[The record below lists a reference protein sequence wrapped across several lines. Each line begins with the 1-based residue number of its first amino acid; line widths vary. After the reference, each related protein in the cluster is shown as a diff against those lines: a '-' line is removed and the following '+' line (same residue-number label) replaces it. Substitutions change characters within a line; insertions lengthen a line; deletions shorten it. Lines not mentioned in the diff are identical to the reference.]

1 MARRGGIGG
10 KGVVGVGGCG
20 VSNNH
25 RLMDA
30 AVVPLAAGT
39 LKPPRV
45 FPQKKKKIEKMLQP
59 QRRKSLKKFQ
69 NNHHPFQFES
79 KKKKKKK
86 SVGGNPFSCK
96 GGALLFGGK
105 EKMAFQ
111 IAKNRK
117 GVCWN
122 NPWKIVFPSL
132 IPNR

>member
-1 MARRGGIGG
+1 MIGEGGGIGG

-45 FPQKKKKIEKMLQP
+45 FPQKKKIEKMLQP

-79 KKKKKKK
+79 KKKKKI
-86 SVGGNPFSCK
+86 S
-96 GGALLFGGK
+96 GGK
-105 EKMAFQ
+105 SFF
-111 IAKNRK
+111 
-117 GVCWN
+117 V
-122 NPWKIVFPSL
+122 
-132 IPNR
+132 